1 MARESVD
8 TPQSAGPSSSS
19 SPLFSP
25 MVKQAGELEAQ
36 SSEVQAQ
43 EENKPFSPIYTP
55 SIKVNI
61 NKELMR
67 KLILL
72 LVCLNKIIW
81 KRHFQ

>member
-8 TPQSAGPSSSS
+8 TPQSAGPSSS

-36 SSEVQAQ
+36 SSEVQAH

-72 LVCLNKIIW
+72 LVCLNKFIW

>member
-1 MARESVD
+1 
-8 TPQSAGPSSSS
+8 
-19 SPLFSP
+19 

-43 EENKPFSPIYTP
+43 EENKPFSPIYSP

-81 KRHFQ
+81 KRHGYLYILTSVFDFHV